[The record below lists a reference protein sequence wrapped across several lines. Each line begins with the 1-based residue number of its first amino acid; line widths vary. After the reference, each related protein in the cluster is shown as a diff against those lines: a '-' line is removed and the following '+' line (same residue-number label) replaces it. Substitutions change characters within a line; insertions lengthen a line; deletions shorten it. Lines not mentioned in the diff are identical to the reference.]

1 VHFGSS
7 VLFAFVSIARMNDLL
22 LLLDGIIALILAAQ
36 QNDQLQA
43 YPSVMLSFVVSIA
56 IVTLVVSMIRR
67 PSASS

>member
-1 VHFGSS
+1 
-7 VLFAFVSIARMNDLL
+7 MNDLL

-43 YPSVMLSFVVSIA
+43 YPLVMLSFVVSIA

>member
-7 VLFAFVSIARMNDLL
+7 VLFAFV
-22 LLLDGIIALILAAQ
+22 GIIALILAAQ

-43 YPSVMLSFVVSIA
+43 YPLVMLSFVVSIA